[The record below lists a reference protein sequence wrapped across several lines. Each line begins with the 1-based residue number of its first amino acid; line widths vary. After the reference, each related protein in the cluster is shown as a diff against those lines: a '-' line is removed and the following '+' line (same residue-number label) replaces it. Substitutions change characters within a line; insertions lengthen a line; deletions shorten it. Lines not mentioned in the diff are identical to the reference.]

1 MTTRKAIPPPVLKT
15 IFLPALKAVLLS
27 LLVALC
33 CSAAAA
39 QQLPDPK
46 LTPEPSTDKQTATIR
61 EGVARHDRGD
71 YDGAIRKYEEVL
83 AENPSNVLALYEM
96 SYSYSAKRDYNK
108 SIELAMR
115 GAQYKSDQLAG
126 FYVLIGNDLDILG
139 QTDKAI
145 EVYKRGLKLFPSN
158 GALHFNLGVAYKNA
172 GRLDDAKKSL
182 KTSLTINPQHPGSN
196 LLLAAIFYNTGY
208 RTPALLA
215 AARFLALEPKGER
228 AGAALKIVRDVLGG
242 GATPGSKPNE
252 ITINLDLNA
261 KKDEGDFSAVDIM
274 LGLSGAVDMTEKDKG
289 RPKTEAERLVSQMDT
304 FIAMLDEGS
313 KKKQTTFVFQYYVP
327 YFAEMKR
334 QGHVEAFVYN
344 ALQSTGLPGVREWI
358 DANSGHVMQFL
369 LWNKNYQ
376 WPSNVKQ

>member
-1 MTTRKAIPPPVLKT
+1 MTTRKALL
-15 IFLPALKAVLLS
+15 LPALKAACLS

-33 CSAAAA
+33 SAAAAAAA

-46 LTPEPSTDKQTATIR
+46 LTPEPSTDRQIATIR
-61 EGVARHDRGD
+61 EGVALHDRGD

-115 GAQYKSDQLAG
+115 GAQYQSDQLPG

-182 KTSLTINPQHPGSN
+182 KNSLTINPQHPGSN
-196 LLLAAIFYNTGY
+196 LLLAALFYNTGY

-215 AARFLALEPKGER
+215 AARFLALEPKSER
-228 AGAALKIVRDVLGG
+228 AAAALKIVREVLGG

-252 ITINLDLNA
+252 ITINVDVNA
-261 KKDEGDFSAVDIM
+261 KKDEGDFTGIDM
-274 LGLSGAVDMTEKDKG
+274 FLGLSAAVDMSDKDKG
-289 RPKTEAERLVSQMDT
+289 KPKTEAERLVGKFDSLITMIGEQ
-304 FIAMLDEGS
+304 ES
-313 KKKQTTFVFQYYVP
+313 KRKQATFVFQYYVP
-327 YFAEMKR
+327 YFEEMKR
-334 QGHVEAFVYN
+334 QGLVEAFVYN

>member
-1 MTTRKAIPPPVLKT
+1 MTTRKAIPPPALKA
-15 IFLPALKAVLLS
+15 IFPPALKALLLS
-27 LLVALC
+27 LLLALC
-33 CSAAAA
+33 SIAAAA
-39 QQLPDPK
+39 QQLPEAK

-71 YDGAIRKYEEVL
+71 YDGAIRNYEEVL

-96 SYSYSAKRDYNK
+96 SYSYAAKRDYNK
-108 SIELAMR
+108 SIELATR

-158 GALHFNLGVAYKNA
+158 GALHFNLGVAYKSA
-172 GRLDDAKKSL
+172 GRLDDAKKSF

-289 RPKTEAERLVSQMDT
+289 KPKTEAERLVSQMDT
-304 FIAMLDEGS
+304 LIAMLDEGG

-334 QGHVEAFVYN
+334 QGLVEAFVYN

>member
-1 MTTRKAIPPPVLKT
+1 MTTRQAL
-15 IFLPALKAVLLS
+15 FLPALKAACLS

-33 CSAAAA
+33 CAAAAA

-46 LTPEPSTDKQTATIR
+46 LTPQPSTDSQTAAIR
-61 EGVARHDRGD
+61 EGVALHDRGD
-71 YDGAIRKYEEVL
+71 YDGAIRKYEGVL

-108 SIELAMR
+108 SIELATR
-115 GAQYKSDQLAG
+115 GAQYQSDQLAG

-196 LLLAAIFYNTGY
+196 LLLAALFYNMGY

-228 AGAALKIVRDVLGG
+228 AATALKIVREVLGG

-252 ITINLDLNA
+252 ITINVDMNA
-261 KKDEGDFSAVDIM
+261 KKDEGDFAGIDM
-274 LGLSGAVDMTEKDKG
+274 FLGLAAAVDMSDKDKG
-289 RPKTEAERLVSQMDT
+289 KPKTEAERLVGQFDSLITMIGEQE
-304 FIAMLDEGS
+304 A
-313 KKKQTTFVFQYYVP
+313 KRKQTTFVFQYYVP
-327 YFAEMKR
+327 YFEEMKR
-334 QGHVEAFVYN
+334 RGLVEAFVYN